1 MNCESYRT
9 LLSGHLDGVNTKT
22 EEESLQSHL
31 KTCADCRALMDILT
45 KNDEILK
52 NDAVQVPENLTE
64 RIMQRVRTT
73 PQKKKSKRK
82 WVAAAASSL
91 AAAAV
96 LAVVFFGKN
105 ALPSLNRADTETT
118 TAPEAVA
125 AKEVAPEDANSV
137 QTYALAIPKTTVA
150 GDETEKRKT
159 VVTETAV
166 LIVRADHS
174 QIELSGELLSPTEA
188 KELLDDMGLSA
199 DGATA
204 AYLVSF
210 EELQRIEQTYG
221 GTFEME
227 KKYSERME
235 YQTALVLLVQ

>member
-31 KTCADCRALMDILT
+31 KTCADCRVLMDILT

-64 RIMQRVRTT
+64 RIMEQVRTT
-73 PQKKKSKRK
+73 PQKKKSKRR
-82 WVAAAASSL
+82 WVGLAASSL

-96 LAVVFFGKN
+96 LAVVFFGRS

-118 TAPEAVA
+118 SAPEAML
-125 AKEVAPEDANSV
+125 AKEATPEAYSA
-137 QTYALAIPKTTVA
+137 QTYGLAIPEVTVA
-150 GDETEKRKT
+150 SDETEKRKT

-166 LIVRADHS
+166 LIVHADRS
-174 QIELSGELLSPTEA
+174 QIELNGETLSPTEA
-188 KELLDDMGLSA
+188 KELLDDMGLSI

-210 EELQRIEQTYG
+210 EELQRLAQDYD

-227 KKYSERME
+227 KKYSANME

>member
-31 KTCADCRALMDILT
+31 KTCADCRALLEILQT
-45 KNDEILK
+45 NDEMLK
-52 NDAVQVPENLTE
+52 NAPVRMPEDLTE

-82 WVAAAASSL
+82 WIPAVASSL
-91 AAAAV
+91 AAAAI
-96 LAVVFFGKN
+96 LAVVLIGKVGLPTPPKQTDGEN
-105 ALPSLNRADTETT
+105 AGAREV
-118 TAPEAVA
+118 VA
-125 AKEVAPEDANSV
+125 AKEITPEADSV
-137 QTYALAIPKTTVA
+137 QTYGLALPKVTVA
-150 GDETEKRKT
+150 CEDTENRKT
-159 VVTETAV
+159 VATETAV
-166 LIVRADHS
+166 LIVHADRS
-174 QIELSGELLSPTEA
+174 QIELNGEALSPTEA
-188 KELLDDMGLSA
+188 KELLDGTGLSV

-210 EELQRIEQTYG
+210 EELQRIEKTYG
-221 GTFEME
+221 GTFELE
-227 KKYSERME
+227 ENYSAQTE